1 MQKSTSLFNWEKAFE
16 NLSIKEK
23 AGLLNNTLL
32 KIFCNYIPNKIV
44 NCSYRDPPWISKQ
57 IKSKLKNRSKIRKE
71 CYRKGQDPIIF
82 AELRRISRMRI
93 KNQLYSKRS
102 NVLNDKHT
110 DPKVYW
116 TVLNNFLNNIK
127 ILSVLP
133 VLASGETITN
143 IVEKANIFNE
153 SFAT

>member
-32 KIFCNYIPNKIV
+32 KIFCNYIPKKIV

-82 AELRRISRMRI
+82 AELRRISRMR
-93 KNQLYSKRS
+93 
-102 NVLNDKHT
+102 T
-110 DPKVYW
+110 D
-116 TVLNNFLNNIK
+116 L
-127 ILSVLP
+127 
-133 VLASGETITN
+133 ITN
-143 IVEKANIFNE
+143 AKINYIQKEVMFLMTNTRIQKSIGRF
-153 SFAT
+153 